1 MTALN
6 WPGNDEVK
14 EFSNTVGALMLGVR
28 CQCHGQCDMLM
39 GFQINDE
46 Q

>member
-14 EFSNTVGALMLGVR
+14 KFSNTVGALMLGVPS
-28 CQCHGQCDMLM
+28 HGQCDMLM